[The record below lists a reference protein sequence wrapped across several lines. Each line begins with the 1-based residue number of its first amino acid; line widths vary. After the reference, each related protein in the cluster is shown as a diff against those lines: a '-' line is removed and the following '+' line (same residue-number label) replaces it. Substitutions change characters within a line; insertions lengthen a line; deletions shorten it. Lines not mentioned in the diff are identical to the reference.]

1 MLLCVQLDNT
11 ELTMIRFCIGVVLCI
26 LAAGVSETASAWNIL
41 GFGAAGIAMIL
52 WSLPKVT
59 GASGWTE

>member
-1 MLLCVQLDNT
+1 
-11 ELTMIRFCIGVVLCI
+11 MIRFCIGVVLCI

>member
-26 LAAGVSETASAWNIL
+26 LAASVSETASAWNIL
-41 GFGAAGIAMIL
+41 GFGTAGIAMIL